1 LAVTG
6 DEAQMMDLETYEQFT
21 LPIDEELR
29 GQLNPGEE
37 VLYMV
42 AMGKRKITKV

>member
-1 LAVTG
+1 
-6 DEAQMMDLETYEQFT
+6 MDLETFENFT
-21 LPIDEELR
+21 LPVDPELKDSL
-29 GQLNPGEE
+29 QSGEE